1 MNIPF
6 VQERKERWSRL
17 DDLLRKAGKT
27 KLNTFTKKE
36 LLEFCTLYQQ
46 AASDLALAKTQK
58 LPEDLVYFLND
69 LVSRA
74 YHLIYRTEKTTL
86 HQLKQLFSV
95 EYPEL
100 IRKNWKVLLFSI
112 LLLGFGWVLGFFGY
126 LTGPEVVAGF
136 LPKDFTD
143 HFIKGYQNNTWF
155 NEPLNARPFVSS
167 WIMFNNIRV
176 AIGAFAGGMLLGTL
190 TFYMLVFNGF
200 ILGAISAGF
209 WNKGYFLSFW
219 AMILPHGVIELTAIC
234 LAAAAGFLLAQTI
247 FFPGI
252 YSRSDALKIH
262 GISAIKL
269 MFATILLFIVAGLIE
284 GFLSTISTKIIPE
297 SYRLIFAGFTAAFL
311 LWYFLRKPVGKA
323 GERVFCE
330 FTQNRPVSF
339 KNK

>member
-6 VQERKERWSRL
+6 IQERKERWTRL
-17 DDLLRKAGKT
+17 DELLKKAGKT
-27 KLNTFTKKE
+27 KLTTFSKTE

-46 AASDLALAKTQK
+46 TASDLALAKTQK
-58 LPEDLVYFLND
+58 LPDDLVYFLND

-86 HQLKQLFSV
+86 HQLKQLFV
-95 EYPEL
+95 IEYPEL

-112 LLLGFGWVLGFFGY
+112 LLLSFGWALGFFGY
-126 LTGPEVVAGF
+126 LTGPKVVSGF

-143 HFIKGYQNNTWF
+143 HFIKSYQNNTWF
-155 NEPLNARPFVSS
+155 NEPLKARPFVSS
-167 WIMFNNIRV
+167 WIMVNNIRV

-190 TFYMLVFNGF
+190 TLYMLVFNGF

-234 LAAAAGFLLAQTI
+234 LAATAGFLLARTI
-247 FFPGI
+247 FFPGE

-262 GISAIKL
+262 GVSAMKL
-269 MFATILLFIVAGLIE
+269 MFATILLFVVAAIIE
-284 GFLSTISTKIIPE
+284 GFLSTISTKTIPE
-297 SYRLIFAGFTAAFL
+297 SYRLIFAGLTAIVL
-311 LWYFLRKPVGKA
+311 LGYFLRKP
-323 GERVFCE
+323 
-330 FTQNRPVSF
+330 
-339 KNK
+339 